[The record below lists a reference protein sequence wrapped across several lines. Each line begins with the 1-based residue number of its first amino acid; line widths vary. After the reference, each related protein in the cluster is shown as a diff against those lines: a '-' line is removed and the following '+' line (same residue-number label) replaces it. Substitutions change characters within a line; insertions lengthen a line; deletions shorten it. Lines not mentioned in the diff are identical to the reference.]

1 MKSRMK
7 KICVVTATRAE
18 YGLLKPLILKLK
30 RCVEWETQL
39 IVTGAHLVKKFGYTC
54 QEVEQ
59 DGVEIFERIPINT
72 EGDTEYDISLMMANA
87 LVGFGRYFRKE
98 RPDLLIVLG
107 DRTEI
112 LAICAAAVNARV
124 PIAHIHGGELT
135 FGAVDDCMRHAITK
149 MSYLHFA
156 SAEEYR
162 RRIIQMGEEPARVFN
177 VGALGVENILKERL
191 MAPKELGEEV
201 GFPAERDYAIVTFHP
216 VTLEGGKAEIQVK
229 ELFSAMQIRRDL
241 FYLITKANADAGGG
255 LINQFME
262 REAVKYPNMKLVPS
276 LGMKRYLSAVK
287 YARLVLGNS
296 SSGVIEAPS
305 LGVPTVN
312 IGDRQKG
319 RIMAESIICCE
330 PDCLSIMDAIDKA
343 MHMGCKEYVSPY
355 GDGTASE
362 QIITVLRRFQQEG
375 GIDLKKRFYDIQW
388 EGRHEL

>member
-72 EGDTEYDISLMMANA
+72 EGDPEYDISLMMANA

-135 FGAVDDCMRHAITK
+135 FGAVDDCMRHQ
-149 MSYLHFA
+149 SF
-156 SAEEYR
+156 
-162 RRIIQMGEEPARVFN
+162 F
-177 VGALGVENILKERL
+177 
-191 MAPKELGEEV
+191 
-201 GFPAERDYAIVTFHP
+201 
-216 VTLEGGKAEIQVK
+216 
-229 ELFSAMQIRRDL
+229 
-241 FYLITKANADAGGG
+241 
-255 LINQFME
+255 
-262 REAVKYPNMKLVPS
+262 
-276 LGMKRYLSAVK
+276 
-287 YARLVLGNS
+287 
-296 SSGVIEAPS
+296 
-305 LGVPTVN
+305 
-312 IGDRQKG
+312 
-319 RIMAESIICCE
+319 
-330 PDCLSIMDAIDKA
+330 
-343 MHMGCKEYVSPY
+343 
-355 GDGTASE
+355 
-362 QIITVLRRFQQEG
+362 
-375 GIDLKKRFYDIQW
+375 
-388 EGRHEL
+388 